1 MRVSIFYQISLKSWR
16 IIKKRNAIII
26 IWNIE
31 KMAVISMLSQQEILD
46 ELSRNLELWKEKY
59 GVEADRPVRFI

>member
-1 MRVSIFYQISLKSWR
+1 
-16 IIKKRNAIII
+16 
-26 IWNIE
+26 
-31 KMAVISMLSQQEILD
+31 MLSQQEILD